1 MNFLKQELI
10 FSMIYVL
17 IFTVLIVFLVEET
30 LGEFWVSV
38 PFLIGALTS
47 LVCNFASVL
56 ISLNAN

>member
-1 MNFLKQELI
+1 
-10 FSMIYVL
+10 MIYVL